1 GDHEVA
7 AVLFAAIRKLGISG
21 FGHERRIPIDLF
33 CESLNF
39 RRSHSGGI
47 HRTDDA
53 SHTGAGD
60 AVHGDVIFFHPLDD
74 ADFGETERAS
84 ATEGESDTQAL
95 SGRGGRRSDRCVLYL
110 CETGAYETKEKDR
123 DNQEVRL
130 ACRHFHQE
138 LLQTLLEPGR
148 SEAEM
153 ASRQPA
159 GSFDSAQDRR
169 QRYLLSA
176 TRNVQGE

>member
-21 FGHERRIPIDLF
+21 FGQERRIPIDLF

-84 ATEGESDTQAL
+84 AAECESDARAL
-95 SGRGGRRSDRCVLYL
+95 SGRGRRHSGGCGLTMCKTSV
-110 CETGAYETKEKDR
+110 YESKEKDR

-130 ACRHFHQE
+130 ACRHFPQE
-138 LLQTLLEPGR
+138 LLKTLLGACR

-153 ASRQPA
+153 A
-159 GSFDSAQDRR
+159 
-169 QRYLLSA
+169 
-176 TRNVQGE
+176 